1 MNTNGPTAAVLTVA
15 AVAVLSATLALSD
28 TPQKS
33 VSDYAVTGDAIP
45 QPLTATAGDA
55 ARGRR
60 IVLDREVGNCLICH
74 KLPEQGELFQGD
86 LGPDLTGIGSRLSAG
101 QLRLRLVDQSRL
113 NPATLMPPYYR
124 VDGLNRVAVRYRG
137 KPVLSAQDIEDV
149 VAYLGAQTQ

>member
-1 MNTNGPTAAVLTVA
+1 MAATLTVA
-15 AVAVLSATLALSD
+15 AITALGATLALSE
-28 TPQKS
+28 TPQKTMPRF
-33 VSDYAVTGDAIP
+33 AVVGDAIP

-55 ARGRR
+55 ARGRH

-74 KLPEQGELFQGD
+74 RLPEQGEPFQGD
-86 LGPDLTGIGSRLSAG
+86 LGPDLTGIGTRLSAG
-101 QLRLRLVDQSRL
+101 QLRLRLVDESRL

-124 VDGLNRVAVRYRG
+124 VEGLNRVAAKYRG